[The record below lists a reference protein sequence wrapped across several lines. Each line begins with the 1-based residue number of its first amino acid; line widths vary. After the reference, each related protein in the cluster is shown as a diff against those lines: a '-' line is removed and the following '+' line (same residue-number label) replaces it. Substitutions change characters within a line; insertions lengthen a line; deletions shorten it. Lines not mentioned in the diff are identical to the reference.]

1 MGISHNAH
9 GASCATSLAT
19 NKLSNSTKIACSV
32 VVATMLLPNIAL
44 SVDVNLNADPSVL
57 EQDGTYKAKASDN
70 INEGTLDNTVVV
82 DSTIDGV
89 TIDQAQG
96 KTTSIKN
103 VSNAGTIADIKNGSI
118 GTEGNTS
125 TGIANSGTITKISGG
140 TINGSITN
148 NNGGTIADINGTA
161 TINANIDNQKGATL
175 KFTSG
180 TLNGNLS
187 NAGTI
192 EAIAG
197 GTLNGNVQNSGTIT
211 TISAGTFKN
220 TLQNNAGGTITTIS
234 GGTFSNGV
242 SNAGTIGTISA
253 DTGNLSN
260 SGAIT
265 TISADLT
272 KDVANSG
279 KITTISGSVAGVLN
293 NSGEIGALGGA
304 GKTYKDVQNRG
315 TIASIEDGTFTNVTN
330 SNTITEIKKGT
341 FTNLDN
347 SGTIAT
353 ITDGTISKGSNTG
366 TIGELKGG
374 SLTMNNDGNITTISG
389 GTLTGN
395 NNRNIGTISGGAL
408 TGNNNGTITSI
419 ENGTIKGDNNGTIGT
434 ISGGTFTDAA
444 ATAGAYKNA
453 GSIDKLSG
461 GTFAEGLNNSGRIN
475 TISDGA
481 FTKALSNSG
490 QIGTI
495 NGIGANGTI
504 NNTGTISNVELN
516 VNQKDTI
523 AELNNNAK
531 GRIDNISAGTITA
544 LTNEQ
549 GATIGTLGKA
559 TITNAFD
566 NKGVVSQINGATFS
580 AKLTNSG
587 QIGTISSGS
596 FAADGIVN
604 SAGASIANIAGLGDT
619 ALAKLDNSGNIGN
632 ISAGEITALT
642 NNAYANISNISNLA
656 NVGTVTNSQNA
667 SIESISG
674 GKITTKLDN
683 SGLIGTISGGEI
695 TALENTGADATNAAR
710 IISIAGGTITTLTNG
725 QTDKIATIDSI
736 SGGTIETLT
745 NTAGST
751 IQSIS
756 NGVFGKAGSN
766 PSNGAPVAESGGL
779 TNNATIGKI
788 SGGRFYN
795 ELINAG
801 DKEANIGEIS
811 GGTFTKIDNGGAT
824 EANFKFAK
832 IGTIS
837 GGNITLLVNAGDKDG
852 NSQATITEISG
863 GNIAKLQNNGK
874 ITNITGGNIAELVN
888 ASEHSIDKISGGTI
902 NVLNNANGRIESIG
916 ANAKVNAL
924 NNYDET
930 AKTAGT
936 IGSLTL
942 NNNNIGYNE
951 ATKAHINGKV
961 ENLSLNAWN
970 LTIDGTA
977 KQWNDSNDKNAHI
990 YVADG
995 STVGTASVA
1004 NEAIT
1009 VNVGDN
1015 VKSNEVYSFGNV
1027 FKSVNSQG
1035 ASGTAITSLQN
1046 AVNAS
1051 HIKTTQGLKLNATT
1065 SGFGLSGDAANS
1077 YGAQVLQNLA
1087 LNSVRKTLITQGL
1100 LDSLVNHNYF
1110 SVVNDDESSD
1120 DKANKKWRGFVLPY
1134 ATLGSASLSAANQSE
1149 VAGGALLGVQ
1159 YATGG
1164 SLASL
1169 YLGYEYAKANLDF
1182 NQAGVASSSA
1192 NLNTN
1197 ALNIGLNILSKFGN
1211 GETFQPFVKANIRAN
1226 VELPELTISASN
1238 VNAKARLTSYT
1249 IGAEAKIGAALL
1261 FKSKESYLAPEV
1273 GLSYDVLHL
1282 DGFSL
1287 KTANSEKYVEHNWQL
1302 PQVGAGAKWYHS
1314 WHKIFKTSLN
1324 AGVKYNILHTPY
1336 ASFTIGGLDE
1346 NIARINLPKIY
1357 GNVDANA
1364 IFAINKNHELTLG
1377 YNGVFYN
1384 SGKAHSVALKYGFRF

>member
-44 SVDVNLNADPSVL
+44 SAQDVNLSDEDKKQNYTAVDADAIKSGEGVNVKVDNAVTVSEISGAD
-57 EQDGTYKAKASDN
+57 ASN
-70 INEGTLDNTVVV
+70 VTKITGTL
-82 DSTIDGV
+82 
-89 TIDQAQG
+89 
-96 KTTSIKN
+96 
-103 VSNAGTIADIKNGSI
+103 SNAGTITDIKANTQI
-118 GTEGNTS
+118 GTEGNVS

-211 TISAGTFKN
+211 AISAGTFKN

-242 SNAGTIGTISA
+242 SNAGTIQTIGA

-279 KITTISGSVAGVLN
+279 KITTVSGGVAGVLN

-315 TIASIEDGTFTNVTN
+315 TITSIEDGTFTNVTN

-347 SGTIAT
+347 SGTITT

-434 ISGGTFTDAA
+434 ISGGTFTDSA

-453 GSIDKLSG
+453 GSIDKLGG
-461 GTFAEGLNNSGRIN
+461 GTFTEGLNNSGRIN
-475 TISDGA
+475 TISDGT

-516 VNQKDTI
+516 VSQKDTI

-596 FAADGIVN
+596 FAADGIAN
-604 SAGASIANIAGLGDT
+604 SAGASIANIAGLGEA

-642 NNAYANISNISNLA
+642 NNAYANIANISNLA

-683 SGLIGTISGGEI
+683 NGLIGTISGGEI
-695 TALENTGADATNAAR
+695 TALENTGADTTNAAR
-710 IISIAGGTITTLTNG
+710 IISIAGGKITTLTNG

-795 ELINAG
+795 ELKNEG
-801 DKEANIGEIS
+801 ESDTKKANIGEIS
-811 GGTFTKIDNGGAT
+811 GGTFTKITNGVADD
-824 EANFKFAK
+824 AK
-832 IGTIS
+832 SQYSSIDKIS
-837 GGNITLLVNAGDKDG
+837 GGNITLLVNAGTG
-852 NSQATITEISG
+852 AQNEQATITEISG
-863 GNIAKLQNNGK
+863 GNIAKLQNKGE
-874 ITNITGGNIAELVN
+874 ITNITGGNISELVN
-888 ASEHSIDKISGGTI
+888 ESKNSIGDISGGTI
-902 NVLNNANGRIESIG
+902 NVLDNKAGKITSIG

-924 NNYDET
+924 DNNG
-930 AKTAGT
+930 GT
-936 IGSLTL
+936 IASLTL

-951 ATKAHINGKV
+951 ATKAHINGEV
-961 ENLSLNAWN
+961 TNLSLNAWN

-977 KQWNDSNDKNAHI
+977 TQWDNSNDKNAHI

-995 STVGTASVA
+995 STVTNASVA

-1015 VKSNEVYSFGNV
+1015 VKSNEVYSFDNV
-1027 FKSVNSQG
+1027 FKTVGGQG
-1035 ASGTAITSLQN
+1035 GTIAGLQN

-1065 SGFGLSGDAANS
+1065 NGFGLSGDAANS

-1120 DKANKKWRGFVLPY
+1120 EKANKKWRGFVLPY

-1238 VNAKARLTSYT
+1238 VNAKAKLTSYT

>member
-44 SVDVNLNADPSVL
+44 SVDVNLGDEDKKQNYTAVDADAIKSGEGVNVKVDNAVTVNEISGAD
-57 EQDGTYKAKASDN
+57 ASN
-70 INEGTLDNTVVV
+70 VTKITGTL
-82 DSTIDGV
+82 
-89 TIDQAQG
+89 
-96 KTTSIKN
+96 
-103 VSNAGTIADIKNGSI
+103 SNAGTITDIKANTQI
-118 GTEGNTS
+118 GTEGNAS

-161 TINANIDNQKGATL
+161 TISATLDSQKCATL

-180 TLNGNLS
+180 TLEGNLS
-187 NAGTI
+187 NTGTI
-192 EAIAG
+192 ETIAG

-234 GGTFSNGV
+234 NGTFSNGV

-253 DTGNLSN
+253 DTGNLNN

-279 KITTISGSVAGVLN
+279 KITTISGGVAGVLN

-347 SGTIAT
+347 SGTITT

-389 GTLTGN
+389 GTFTGN
-395 NNRNIGTISGGAL
+395 NNRNISTISGGAL

-434 ISGGTFTDAA
+434 ISGGTFTDSA

-461 GTFAEGLNNSGRIN
+461 GTFTEGLNNSGRIN

-495 NGIGANGTI
+495 NGIGTNGTI
-504 NNTGTISNVELN
+504 NNAGTISNVELN
-516 VNQKDTI
+516 VASKDTI
-523 AELNNNAK
+523 AALNNNAK

-604 SAGASIANIAGLGDT
+604 SAGASIANITGLGDT

-642 NNAYANISNISNLA
+642 NNAYANIANISNLA
-656 NVGTVTNSQNA
+656 NVGTVTNSKDA

-674 GKITTKLDN
+674 GKIATKLDN
-683 SGLIGTISGGEI
+683 QGIIGTISGGEI

-710 IISIAGGTITTLTNG
+710 IISIAGGKITTLTNG
-725 QTDKIATIDSI
+725 QADKIATIDSI

-745 NTAGST
+745 NTAGSS

-779 TNNATIGKI
+779 TNNARIGKI

-795 ELINAG
+795 ELKNEGEQNKLA
-801 DKEANIGEIS
+801 KIGEIS
-811 GGTFTKIDNGGAT
+811 GGTFTKITNGVVGD
-824 EANFKFAK
+824 AK
-832 IGTIS
+832 SQHSSIDKIS
-837 GGNITLLVNAGDKDG
+837 GGNIALLVNAGTGQKDE
-852 NSQATITEISG
+852 QATITEISG
-863 GNIAKLQNNGK
+863 GNIAKLQNKGEIK
-874 ITNITGGNIAELVN
+874 SITGGNIAEVLN
-888 ASEHSIDKISGGTI
+888 ESTNSIGDISGGTI
-902 NVLNNANGRIESIG
+902 SKLDNKAGKINSIG

-924 NNYDET
+924 DNVG
-930 AKTAGT
+930 GT
-936 IGSLTL
+936 ITNLVL
-942 NNNNIGYNE
+942 NNNNIGHNE
-951 ATKAHINGKV
+951 ATKAHINGTV

-970 LTIDGTA
+970 LTIDGTSA
-977 KQWNDSNDKNAHI
+977 QWNDSNDKNAHI
-990 YVADG
+990 YVAEG
-995 STVGTASVA
+995 STVTNASVA

-1027 FKSVNSQG
+1027 FKSVNSTTG

-1065 SGFGLSGDAANS
+1065 NGFGLSGDAANS

-1238 VNAKARLTSYT
+1238 VNAKAKLTSYT

-1287 KTANSEKYVEHNWQL
+1287 KTANTEKYVEHNWQL